1 MSDLVTV
8 TLPRIFRYRIDGGD
22 QVVSY
27 PAGRCSIPAQMA
39 ANLLTAG
46 AITRDSFAT
55 ETEYKTA
62 DALRRQPEEPT
73 PEATPAPA
81 SAPPAE
87 TAQEAQEATP
97 APAESVGLPPEIP
110 GYGALRSAGIET
122 LADLADYAEDYTRI
136 DGVGPVTADRIRAYL
151 EA

>member
-73 PEATPAPA
+73 PEATQAPA

-87 TAQEAQEATP
+87 AAQEATP
-97 APAESVGLPPEIP
+97 APAESVDLPPEIP

-136 DGVGPVTADRIRAYL
+136 DGIGPVTADRIRAYL

>member
-62 DALRRQPEEPT
+62 DALRRPPEEPT

-87 TAQEAQEATP
+87 AAQEPQEATP
-97 APAESVGLPPEIP
+97 APAESVALPLEIP

-122 LADLADYAEDYTRI
+122 LADLADYADDYTRI
-136 DGVGPVTADRIRAYL
+136 DGIGPVTADRIRHYL